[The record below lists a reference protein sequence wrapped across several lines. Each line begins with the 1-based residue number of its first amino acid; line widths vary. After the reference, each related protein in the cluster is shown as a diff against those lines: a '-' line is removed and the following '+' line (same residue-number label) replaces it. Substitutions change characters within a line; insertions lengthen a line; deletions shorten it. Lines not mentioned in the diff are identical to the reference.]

1 MNEMKNLGEW
11 EAALQSEVEGL
22 RKRREQLDAEIQ
34 KRTKKLELI
43 KQMRLLEEE
52 PSGAYPTGSAVIETR
67 ATPKVVKESAQR
79 ILEESQGPLHISIIH
94 RQFQERGY
102 PIPGSGTPFNILA
115 HLVNDKTFVR
125 VARGTYALAGSVP
138 QEQILPKAPRKPR
151 KKHRKTR
158 RVSGLGMG
166 EK

>member
-1 MNEMKNLGEW
+1 MDEMTDLLKW
-11 EAALQSEVEGL
+11 ETALQSEIEDL
-22 RKRREQLDAEIQ
+22 RRRREQLDAEIQ

-52 PSGAYPTGSAVIETR
+52 PGGTCATSSAAIEVR
-67 ATPKVVKESAQR
+67 ATPKAVKESAQR
-79 ILEESQGPLHISIIH
+79 ILKESQGPLHISSIH

-138 QEQILPKAPRKPR
+138 QEQVLPKATRKPR
-151 KKHRKTR
+151 KKHRKKR
-158 RVSGLGMG
+158 RDSNLGMG
-166 EK
+166 EI